1 MIKANGHTRINYLDT
16 KKSHDTLRP
25 FDWWLKDGTNVNFK
39 LTSNIRLSG
48 GNSQYEGQLEVELN
62 IQAKDEKVVGSNH
75 QYHQWLPV
83 CGDGWN
89 LVSALVTCRQLNYG
103 YATYALQDTF
113 STFQNFQD
121 AKEDQKEKKKYRKQQ
136 VDTSYE
142 SNLPILMVACSGNE
156 LQLSQCNLT
165 LTSTSNCSH
174 PYTGRVNA
182 AGVICTSG
190 QRHFKLYSREK

>member
-16 KKSHDTLRP
+16 KKSHDTRTP
-25 FDWWLKDGTNVNFK
+25 FDWWLKDGANVNFK

-48 GNSQYEGQLEVELN
+48 GNSQYEGQLEVQLN
-62 IQAKDEKVVGSNH
+62 IQAKDEKVVGSNQH
-75 QYHQWLPV
+75 QYHQWIPV

-113 STFQNFQD
+113 STFQPFQD
-121 AKEDQKEKKKYRKQQ
+121 ENEQENEAEAEAEEKKKYRKQKQ
-136 VDTSYE
+136 QHSTQYQ
-142 SNLPILMVACSGNE
+142 SNLPILMVACNGNE
-156 LQLSQCNLT
+156 LQLSQCNFT

-182 AGVICTSG
+182 AGVVCTPG
-190 QRHFKLYSREK
+190 